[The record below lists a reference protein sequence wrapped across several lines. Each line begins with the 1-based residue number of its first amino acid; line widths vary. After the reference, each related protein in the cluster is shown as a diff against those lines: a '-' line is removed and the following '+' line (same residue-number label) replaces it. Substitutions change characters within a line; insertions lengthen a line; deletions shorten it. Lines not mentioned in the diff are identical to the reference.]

1 MKNTKKAYIIIGILF
16 VLFSIIDFV
25 IPKPKTASFW
35 LSYIFAVVAFAVQCL
50 IWHKAS
56 KAEKPPIS
64 RLLGYSVIHIGIVY
78 LILQTIT
85 GLIFSIFSSLPA
97 WTAVIISI
105 IILGIS
111 AVCLISSD
119 MGITEVTRVEEKV
132 KEKVLYIREIQTD
145 IEILAS
151 KEENEEIKR
160 QLSALAEKVRFSD
173 PMSNEKLAEIEKAI
187 LSKTSELKT
196 ADNKG
201 KLINEI
207 SSLID
212 ERNIKCKIYK

>member
-35 LSYIFAVVAFAVQCL
+35 LSYILAVGACAVQFL
-50 IWHKAS
+50 IWHNAS
-56 KAEKPPIS
+56 KADKAPTS

-78 LILQTIT
+78 LILQAIT
-85 GLIFSIFSSLPA
+85 GLIFSIFSSLPS
-97 WTAVIISI
+97 WSAVIISI

-151 KEENEEIKR
+151 KEENEDIKR
-160 QLSALAEKVRFSD
+160 QLSALTEKVRFSD
-173 PMSNEKLAEIEKAI
+173 PMSNEKLAEIEKTI
-187 LSKTSELKT
+187 ISQINQLKAT
-196 ADNKG
+196 ENKEQ
-201 KLINEI
+201 LINEI
-207 SSLID
+207 SALID
-212 ERNIKCKIYK
+212 KRNSECKIYK